1 MMRLSNVISRSPT
14 AIEPEPVSLPSPWMT
29 STSRRLARPAI
40 PPVSLST
47 TDCFHSSS
55 LGRSTLGLP
64 NETPWVAISSVS
76 AITRAAC
83 SSALLGMQPTLRQ
96 TPPSVW

>member
-1 MMRLSNVISRSPT
+1 M
-14 AIEPEPVSLPSPWMT
+14 SLPSPWIT
-29 STSRRLARPAI
+29 STSRRWARPTS

-55 LGRSTLGLP
+55 LGRSTLGAP
-64 NETPWVAISSVS
+64 KDTPWVPISSVS

-83 SSALLGMQPTLRQ
+83 SSALEGMQPTLRQ
-96 TPPSVW
+96 TPPSVWWRSISAVRSPRSAARNAAV